1 MRKLYLYITIIFI
14 LTLILYKGIQ
24 NHEKTS
30 SLRPDKR
37 TFSIIDTL
45 SINKL
50 ILTNKNLEKVILQ
63 RKSQDRQ
70 WELNDSLI
78 ANQYLIN
85 LVLKTIKEMKVKQ
98 PVARSALKNVIQRM
112 AIQNTKVEIFQN
124 SKKTKTIYIG
134 GETQDQL
141 GTFMMIEGAKEPYI
155 THIPGFNGYLSSR
168 FSCKEH
174 LWKSKQIFTKNIQDA
189 HLIIKEENNNIYKY
203 SITNT
208 QMLNKIYCESFLTKN
223 IEFSPH
229 EIINR
234 QPFCE
239 IKTSNQNGTS
249 ATLYCIRKKPVNKEK
264 YKYDKYDKE
273 RFYGV
278 MNHQLMLIQY
288 QQFQELIKSELISQD
303 FMP

>member
-1 MRKLYLYITIIFI
+1 MKKLYLYITIIFI
-14 LTLILYKGIQ
+14 LTLILFKGIQ

-63 RKSQDRQ
+63 RNSQDQQ
-70 WELNDSLI
+70 WKLNDSLI

-85 LVLKTIKEMKVKQ
+85 LVLKTIKEMKIKQ
-98 PVARSALKNVIQRM
+98 PVARAALKNVIQRM
-112 AIQNTKVEIFQN
+112 AIQNTKVDIFQN
-124 SKKTKTIYIG
+124 SKKTKTIYVG

-168 FSCKEH
+168 FSCKEN
-174 LWKSKQIFTKNIQDA
+174 LWRSKKIFTKNIQNA
-189 HLIIKEENNNIYKY
+189 HLILKEGNDDIYTY

-208 QMLNKIYCESFLTKN
+208 QILNKIYCESFLTQNK
-223 IEFSPH
+223 EFSPQ

-239 IKTSNQNGTS
+239 IKIINQNGT
-249 ATLYCIRKKPVNKEK
+249 AVTLYCIRKKPVNKDK
-264 YKYDKYDKE
+264 YQYDKYDKE

-288 QQFQELIKSELISQD
+288 QQFKELIKSELISQD
-303 FMP
+303 FTP